1 MSDKAL
7 SLNRNLPF
15 YFITAALVIGLII
28 PVLIQDGMF
37 IDGVLYTSVSKNL
50 ANGIGSFWFP
60 KFDQIG
66 VGGSENFHEHPPLVF
81 GIQSIFFKIFGN
93 SIYTE
98 RIYSFFT
105 ACFTAFLI
113 VKIWQLSVKNDDKKL
128 YWLAIFLWIITPI
141 VFWSFSNNVQ
151 ENTMGIFTLLAVIF
165 ALSAMFFKKRIFLK
179 LTIAGV
185 FIFLAAFSKGVPGLF
200 PLVTIVLYAVVFQDI
215 TIKKIILY
223 SLILLII
230 PAFIFAAFLVFI
242 PEAKESLTFYFFER
256 LIGRINQNPT
266 VDNRFHILYN
276 LLLELLPALILSG
289 IVLLISKLR
298 KINTE
303 NTKTYKKKSLLFLL
317 IGLSGSAPLILT
329 SVQRPFYFSHAIPFF
344 AISFALFISPSV
356 SQAIKRINPYGIKYK
371 VLLIASILVLIT
383 AITVSAL
390 QYGKASRHKDMLS
403 DVYTLGKII
412 PEHSVIGISQS
423 LVNNW
428 SLKCYF
434 VRHFN
439 ITLSQQ
445 QKHFQY
451 YLTKKDTETLQ
462 KENYK
467 KVSVDTKEY
476 NLYKSIE

>member
-1 MSDKAL
+1 MPDKAF

-15 YFITAALVIGLII
+15 YFITAAFIIGLIV

-50 ANGIGSFWFP
+50 ANGIGSFWLP

-81 GIQSIFFKIFGN
+81 GIQSIFFKILGN

-113 VKIWQLSVKNDDKKL
+113 FKTWQLSVKNDDNKL
-128 YWLAIFLWIITPI
+128 YWLPIFLWIITPI
-141 VFWSFSNNVQ
+141 VFWSFSNNVH
-151 ENTMGIFTLLAVIF
+151 ENTMGIFTMLAVIF
-165 ALSAMFFKKRIFLK
+165 ALSAMFFKKNIYLN
-179 LTIAGV
+179 LTVAGV

-200 PLVTIVLYAVVFQDI
+200 PLATIVLYAVVFQDI
-215 TIKKIILY
+215 NIKKIILY

-230 PAFIFAAFLVFI
+230 PAFIFAAFILFI
-242 PEAKESLTFYFFER
+242 PEANESLSFYFFER
-256 LIGRINQNPT
+256 LIGRINQSPT

-276 LLLELLPALILSG
+276 LLMELLPALILSG
-289 IVLLISKLR
+289 IILLVYKFR
-298 KINTE
+298 KIAPV
-303 NTKTYKKKSLLFLL
+303 NTKKYKKKSLLFLL
-317 IGLSGSAPLILT
+317 IGLSGSTPLMLT

-344 AISFALFISPSV
+344 AISFALFIAPIV
-356 SQAIKRINPYGIKYK
+356 SYAIKRINPFGIKYK
-371 VLLIASILVLIT
+371 LFLIASILVLIS

-390 QYGKASRHKDMLS
+390 QYGKTSRHNTMLN

-412 PEHSVIGISQS
+412 PEHSVIGISKS
-423 LVNNW
+423 LSENW

-439 ITLSQQ
+439 ISLSH
-445 QKHFQY
+445 QKNQFQY
-451 YLTKKDTETLQ
+451 YLKEKNTEALQ
-462 KENYK
+462 KEKYVR
-467 KVSVDTKEY
+467 VSVDTKQY
-476 NLYKSIE
+476 NLYKLIE